1 MARCSRGG
9 VVNGRLVSGLT
20 MRALAIFVVLAALG
34 GTVGFSDQ
42 SAAQPPPVIAQRQD
56 AAIHAV
62 LHSNDVGR
70 DWGRL
75 LSIFPSHAGSR
86 RCVIPGGMF
95 GSHYAGVCSTRV
107 TLESNSSALVGFVE
121 RWSKKSFHA
130 EMGMIRYGKGCN
142 GLPARPSLRLSFAY
156 EFRVTPN
163 GHARL
168 TCQYGDFPPQFT
180 M

>member
-1 MARCSRGG
+1 
-9 VVNGRLVSGLT
+9 
-20 MRALAIFVVLAALG
+20 MRVLITVVVLAALG
-34 GTVGFSDQ
+34 AAVGFSGQ
-42 SAAQPPPVIAQRQD
+42 SGAQPPQAIVQRQD
-56 AAIHAV
+56 AAIRAV
-62 LHSNDVGR
+62 LRSKDTGR
-70 DWGRL
+70 DWGRS
-75 LSIFPSHAGSR
+75 LSVFPSHAGSR

-107 TLESNSSALVGFVE
+107 TLESNGSALVGFVE

-142 GLPARPSLRLSFAY
+142 GLPARPSLKLSFAY

>member
-1 MARCSRGG
+1 MGQP
-9 VVNGRLVSGLT
+9 
-20 MRALAIFVVLAALG
+20 ALG
-34 GTVGFSDQ
+34 AAAGFSDQ
-42 SAAQPPPVIAQRQD
+42 SGAQLPQAIAQRQD

-62 LHSNDVGR
+62 LRSKDSGR
-70 DWGRL
+70 NWGRL

-86 RCVIPGGMF
+86 RCVIKGGMI
-95 GSHYAGVCSTRV
+95 GTRYAGVCSTRV
-107 TLESNSSALVGFVE
+107 TLESDGSALIGFVE

-130 EMGMIRYGKGCN
+130 EMGLIRYGKACS
-142 GLPARPSLRLSFAY
+142 GLPARPSLKLSFAY